1 MQELRSYLG
10 IHEDRELRVLV
21 SPQIPDFSVNLNEG
35 TGTGLRKQS
44 GYTDD
49 GKAETGK

>member
-21 SPQIPDFSVNLNEG
+21 SPQVPDFSVNLNEA
-35 TGTGLRKQS
+35 LVLAYENLS
-44 GYTDD
+44 LIHI
-49 GKAETGK
+49 